1 MRIMLHDSYEAKL
14 LKLVAEYKSSPSQ
27 VVKQLI
33 DAATLNTI
41 ECTNDAQGRNNG
53 NKQEKAQL

>member
-14 LKLVAEYKSSPSQ
+14 LKLVSEYKSSPSQ

-33 DAATLNTI
+33 EEAYHTI
-41 ECTNDAQGRNNG
+41 ECTGDAQGEDNG
-53 NKQEKAQL
+53 RENK